1 MSQWQGC
8 GLRQWRGGAREAD
21 GIGEERGVWNG
32 EAAEKPTD
40 LTRPRCRTMKHYK

>member
-21 GIGEERGVWNG
+21 GAAG
-32 EAAEKPTD
+32 EADCADEVSITNN
-40 LTRPRCRTMKHYK
+40 L